1 MDTEAHLVTIGLPVY
16 NGEAYL
22 RQAIESILEQTHHNL
37 ELIISDNASTD
48 GTAAICEEFT
58 NRDSRVRMS
67 RQAVNRGAA
76 FNFNFVLTEARGA
89 FFKWMAHDDVCRPR
103 FIEACLDVLLQDSD
117 VVVAYPTPVD
127 IDASGEELQVR
138 DSGLGFDVSDPTE
151 RFRRTMKRAHKNL
164 LLFGLM
170 RTEALIQTGKHGSYH
185 GADRVLMAEMA
196 LRGKLVEV
204 PEPLLLHREHPDRYV
219 HLHQTVEAQMEWH
232 DPSRASTLNL
242 PMWLRLQGYIR
253 AIKRSPVT
261 YPQRA
266 ACLFWMFRWAIDLR
280 RELLSDLKYAVG
292 YVSRKIAQRPS
303 R

>member
-16 NGEAYL
+16 NGESYL

-48 GTAAICEEFT
+48 GTAAICEEFA

-67 RQAVNRGAA
+67 RQAVNKGAA
-76 FNFNFVLTEARGA
+76 FNFNFVLAEARGA

-170 RTEALIQTGKHGSYH
+170 RTEALTQTGKHGSYH
-185 GADRVLMAEMA
+185 GADRVIMAEMA

-204 PEPLLLHREHPDRYV
+204 PEPLLLHRDHPDRYV
-219 HLHQTVEAQMEWH
+219 HLYKTPESQIEFY

-242 PMWLRLQGYIR
+242 PFWLRLQGYIR
-253 AIKRSPVT
+253 AIKRAPIT

-266 ACLFWMFRWAIDLR
+266 ACLFWMLRWAIDLR
-280 RELLSDLKYAVG
+280 RELLNDLKHAVG
-292 YVSRKIAQRPS
+292 YVSRKVVQRLS

>member
-16 NGEAYL
+16 NGESYL
-22 RQAIESILEQTHHNL
+22 RQAVESILEQTHHNL

-48 GTAAICEEFT
+48 GTAAICEEFA

-76 FNFNFVLTEARGA
+76 FNFNFVLAEARGA

-164 LLFGLM
+164 VLAGLM
-170 RTEALIQTGKHGSYH
+170 RTEALLQTGKHSYH
-185 GADRVLMAEMA
+185 GADRVITAEMA

-204 PEPLLLHREHPDRYV
+204 PELLFLHRDHPERSV
-219 HLHQTVEAQMEWH
+219 HLNKTRESQIDWY
-232 DPSRASTLNL
+232 DPSRASTLHL
-242 PMWLRLQGYIR
+242 PFWLRLHGYLR
-253 AIKRSPVT
+253 AIKRAPVT

-266 ACLFWMFRWAIDLR
+266 ACLFFMLRWAFDLR
-280 RELLSDLKYAVG
+280 RELLNDLKYAVG
-292 YVSRKIAQRPS
+292 YVSRKIA
-303 R
+303 